1 GTLVMNP
8 GATRTP
14 ITATA
19 VPSDTSHAHSTSGY
33 LRSPSE
39 IALSNPSSSGVSSG
53 PSTQSLAGSGTLTAL
68 IPALDGARASDFA
81 LLRLGFAGAGA
92 AAGAGAGGG
101 GWTGGAT
108 AAGAGCAAAALA
120 VSIAA

>member
-1 GTLVMNP
+1 MKP

-14 ITATA
+14 ITATP

-39 IALSNPSSSGVSSG
+39 IALSNPSSSGASSG

-68 IPALDGARASDFA
+68 IAPLEGARASDFA
-81 LLRLGFAGAGA
+81 LLRFGLAGA
-92 AAGAGAGGG
+92 AAGAAAGGG
-101 GWTGGAT
+101 GGG
-108 AAGAGCAAAALA
+108 AAGAAAGAAG
-120 VSIAA
+120 